1 MKKRSSFFINREV
14 SWLNFNERVL
24 AEAMN
29 PGVPLLERFVFLG
42 IFSNN
47 LDEFF
52 RVRVAMLNRIIALH
66 RSRGKKDD
74 LHQFE
79 KALADVKRRAKKLNR
94 EFESAYVDLWD
105 ELARENIVI
114 VDESALDDQQ
124 GGYVREY
131 FREQIRPHL
140 FPIII
145 DRLRNQANLHDQS
158 VYLAVELKSDNPAVT
173 DTHAPIELPV
183 NDVSRFVVLPKNQEG
198 LTHIILLDDVIRHCL
213 SDLFGMLG
221 YHQFSAYTIKFTRDA
236 ALSLD
241 NDVSRSYMEIVS
253 ESIKKRKF
261 GKTVRFIYDE
271 KIPPTMLQKIMTV
284 FGIKKRDTLI
294 KGGKYHNFK
303 DFIKF
308 PKNIGPKKLTFSEHR
323 PHPVPELIPGL
334 SFFESI
340 RRRDLMLH
348 YPYHSFQ
355 NIIDLLREA
364 SLDSNVRAIKAT
376 IYRLATESQIVEA
389 LINAARNGK
398 EVIVYVE
405 LEARFDEEAN
415 IRWVDRMQDEGITI
429 LPMIRG
435 YKVHAKLILIRRKE
449 GGENVYYAA
458 VGTGNLNEI
467 TTQIYSDVH
476 LLTCDKKITADVN
489 RVFHLLGNE
498 RILHPDFKTLIVSP
512 YHTRDFFLALL
523 DTEIENAKNGLP
535 AWCILKFNNL
545 TDSALATKIHEAAM
559 AGVQVDLILRG
570 VCVLSPDVMKKS
582 ENIRMIR
589 IIDRFLEH
597 ARIFAFSNG
606 CHQRNHPGRPRYFI
620 GSADWRERNLDDRIE
635 VTVEIHDEAIQADL
649 DTVLR
654 LQMSDNVKGRL
665 IGGLYDDVPFPL
677 KKKTKRIV
685 SQTEIHKYFGTERGR

>member
-1 MKKRSSFFINREV
+1 MKKRSSVFINREV

-24 AEAMN
+24 AEAMD

-52 RVRVAMLNRIIALH
+52 RVRVATLNRIIALH

-79 KALADVKRRAKKLNR
+79 RALADVKRRVKKLNR
-94 EFESAYVDLWD
+94 EFEHVYASLRE
-105 ELARENIVI
+105 ELSRENIVI
-114 VDESALDDQQ
+114 VDETVLDELQ
-124 GGYVREY
+124 GVQVRDY
-131 FREQIRPHL
+131 FRENIRPHL
-140 FPIII
+140 FPIIL
-145 DRLRNQANLHDQS
+145 DKLRNQTNLHDQS

-173 DTHAPIELPV
+173 DTHALIELPTRK
-183 NDVSRFVVLPKNQEG
+183 VSRFVVLPKNQEG
-198 LTHIILLDDVIRHCL
+198 KIFVVLLDDVVRYCL
-213 SDLFGMLG
+213 SDLFGTLG
-221 YHQFSAYTIKFTRDA
+221 YHKFSAYTIKFTRDA

-241 NDVSRSYMEIVS
+241 NDVSRSYMEVVS
-253 ESIKKRKF
+253 ESIKKRKY

-271 KIPPTMLQKIMTV
+271 KIPQQMLQKVLTV

-294 KGGKYHNFK
+294 KGGKYHNSK

-308 PKNIGPKKLTFSEHR
+308 PKNIGPKKLAFPEHQ
-323 PHPVPELIPGL
+323 PHPVPELIQGL

-340 RRRDLMLH
+340 RRHDFMLH

-376 IYRLATESQIVEA
+376 IYRLAPESQIVEA

-398 EVIVYVE
+398 EVTVYVE

-415 IRWVDRMQDEGITI
+415 IRWVDRMQEEGITI
-429 LPMIRG
+429 IPKIRG
-435 YKVHAKLILIRRKE
+435 YKVHAKLLLIRRKE
-449 GGENVYYAA
+449 NGENVYYAA
-458 VGTGNLNEI
+458 IGTGNLNEI

-476 LLTCDKKITADVN
+476 LLTRDKKITADVN
-489 RVFHLLGNE
+489 RVFHLLNNE

-512 YHTRDFFLALL
+512 YDTRDHFLALL
-523 DTEIENAKNGLP
+523 DKEIENAKNGRD
-535 AWCILKFNNL
+535 AWCIIKINNL
-545 TDSALATKIHEAAM
+545 TDSALAMKIHDAAL
-559 AGVQVDLILRG
+559 AGVRVDLIIRG
-570 VCVLSPDVMKKS
+570 ICVLSPEIMKIS
-582 ENIRMIR
+582 ENIRMLR

-597 ARIFAFSNG
+597 ARIYAFANNG
-606 CHQRNHPGRPRYFI
+606 QPRYFI
-620 GSADWRERNLDDRIE
+620 GSADWMERNLDNRIE
-635 VTVEIHDEAIQADL
+635 VTVEIHDEKIKADL
-649 DTVLR
+649 DTILR

-665 IGGLYDDVPFPL
+665 IGGTHDDIPFHL

-685 SQTEIHKYFGTERGR
+685 SQTEIHKYFGMEKPQ